1 MKKILTALV
10 IALIAQTAQ
19 AQIAYAIR
27 FDVRNST
34 NSSYISRFAPPNATE
49 PCMLVMPPITEGAI
63 PYCARMGTA
72 ITISNGQ
79 ISVPVTTGPQGQQG
93 PIGPQGVQ
101 GIQGPAG
108 ADGAP
113 GAQGM
118 TGPQGETGAQGP
130 TGSQGPSGGI
140 GPTGATGPQGPIGN
154 TGATGATGVTGPQGP
169 AGAPAPTFNFGV
181 PTART
186 VALSTAYQ
194 ASDATKAA
202 NISISP
208 TCTNSTTVVAA
219 SACTMTVRQG
229 STAALSCTTG
239 TIVKTWS
246 STIALGLV
254 ITQGNTFPFDI
265 KLPIGGYFVLCPTA
279 GTFTISA
286 VEQSA
291 G

>member
-1 MKKILTALV
+1 MKKILAAL
-10 IALIAQTAQ
+10 ALMILAQSVQ

-49 PCMLVMPPITEGAI
+49 PCMLVMPPISDGAI
-63 PYCARMGTA
+63 PFCARMGTA
-72 ITISNGQ
+72 ISITNGQ
-79 ISVPVTTGPQGQQG
+79 VSIPVTTGPQGQQG

-101 GIQGPAG
+101 GTQGPAG

-113 GAQGM
+113 GVQGL
-118 TGPQGETGAQGP
+118 TGPQGEVGAQGP
-130 TGSQGPSGGI
+130 TGSQGPSGGV
-140 GPTGATGPQGPIGN
+140 GPTGATGPQGATGS
-154 TGATGATGVTGPQGP
+154 TGATGAVGPQGP
-169 AGAPAPTFNFGV
+169 AGTPAPTFNFSA
-181 PTART
+181 PAART
-186 VALSTAYQ
+186 VAVSTAYQ
-194 ASDATKAA
+194 AADPAKAA

-208 TCTNSTTVVAA
+208 TCTNTTTVLAA
-219 SACTMTVRQG
+219 SACTTTVRQG
-229 STAALSCTTG
+229 STSALSCSTG
-239 TIVKTWS
+239 TIVKAWS

-286 VEQSA
+286 VDQSA

>member
-1 MKKILTALV
+1 MKKILAAL
-10 IALIAQTAQ
+10 ALMILAQSVQ

-49 PCMLVMPPITEGAI
+49 PCMLVMPPISDGAI
-63 PYCARMGTA
+63 PFCARMGTA
-72 ITISNGQ
+72 ISITNGQ
-79 ISVPVTTGPQGQQG
+79 VSIPVTTGPQGQQG

-101 GIQGPAG
+101 GTQGPAG

-113 GAQGM
+113 GVQGL
-118 TGPQGETGAQGP
+118 TGPQGEVGAQGP
-130 TGSQGPSGGI
+130 TGSQGPSGGV
-140 GPTGATGPQGPIGN
+140 GPTGATGPQGATGS
-154 TGATGATGVTGPQGP
+154 TGATGAVGPQGP
-169 AGAPAPTFNFGV
+169 AGTPAPTFNFSA
-181 PTART
+181 PAART
-186 VALSTAYQ
+186 VAVSTAYQ
-194 ASDATKAA
+194 AADPAKAA

-208 TCTNSTTVVAA
+208 TCTNTTTVLAA

-229 STAALSCTTG
+229 STSALSCSTG
-239 TIVKTWS
+239 TIVKAWS

-286 VEQSA
+286 VDQSA

>member
-1 MKKILTALV
+1 MKAKKMKKLILAVLV
-10 IALIAQTAQ
+10 MLFSQSVQ

-34 NSSYISRFAPPNATE
+34 NSAYISRFAPPNATE

-63 PYCARMGTA
+63 PFCVRMGTA
-72 ITISNGQ
+72 ISIAGGQ
-79 ISVPVTTGPQGQQG
+79 VSVPVTTGPQGQQG

-108 ADGAP
+108 ADGAV
-113 GAQGM
+113 GA

-130 TGSQGPSGGI
+130 TGPQGPSGGI
-140 GPTGATGPQGPIGN
+140 GPTGATGPQGSIGN
-154 TGATGATGVTGPQGP
+154 TGATGATGPQGP
-169 AGAPAPTFNFGV
+169 AGTPAPTFNFGA

-186 VALSTAYQ
+186 IALSTAYQ
-194 ASDATKAA
+194 AADATKAA
-202 NISISP
+202 NISITPS
-208 TCTNSTTVVAA
+208 CTNSTTVLAA
-219 SACTMTVRQG
+219 SACTMTVRQ
-229 STAALSCTTG
+229 SSAAGLTCSTG

-254 ITQGNTFPFDI
+254 ITQGNSFPFDI
-265 KLPIGGYFVLCPTA
+265 KLPISGYFILCPSA

-286 VEQSA
+286 VDQSA

>member
-1 MKKILTALV
+1 MKKLLAAL
-10 IALIAQTAQ
+10 ALMLMAQSVQ

-63 PYCARMGTA
+63 PFCARMGTA
-72 ITISNGQ
+72 ISISGGQ
-79 ISVPVTTGPQGQQG
+79 VFIPLTTGPQGQQG

-101 GIQGPAG
+101 GIQGPSG
-108 ADGAP
+108 TDGLP
-113 GAQGM
+113 GAQGL

-130 TGSQGPSGGI
+130 TGPQGPSGGI
-140 GPTGATGPQGPIGN
+140 GPAGATGPQGPIGN
-154 TGATGATGVTGPQGP
+154 TGLTGSVGPQGP
-169 AGAPAPTFNFGV
+169 AGTPAPTFNFGV
-181 PTART
+181 PAART
-186 VALSTAYQ
+186 VAVSTAYQ
-194 ASDATKAA
+194 AADPTKAA

-208 TCTNSTTVVAA
+208 SCTNTTSLVAA
-219 SACTMTVRQG
+219 SACTMTVRQA
-229 STAALSCTTG
+229 STAALSCSTG

-286 VEQSA
+286 VDQSA